1 MTVCEKND
9 IIFKK
14 LTLSIL
20 CAGKL
25 KNNALQMNEF
35 TMATVFCYFSGYIR
49 LTLIRS
55 MSLGRFIFSLNIRIC
70 YGKYSA

>member
-25 KNNALQMNEF
+25 KKQRFTNERIYHGNSVLLLF
-35 TMATVFCYFSGYIR
+35 WLYTVDSH
-49 LTLIRS
+49 
-55 MSLGRFIFSLNIRIC
+55 
-70 YGKYSA
+70 